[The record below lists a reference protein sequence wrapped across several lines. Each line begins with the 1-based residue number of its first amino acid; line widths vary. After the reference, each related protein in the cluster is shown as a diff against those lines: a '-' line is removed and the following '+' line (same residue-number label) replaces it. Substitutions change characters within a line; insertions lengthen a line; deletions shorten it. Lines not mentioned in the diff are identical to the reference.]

1 MRLGLGLNFLH
12 RLISDAA
19 ATAVV
24 GVAYL
29 LQQNGDFL
37 LLEEPQLLLTEDGDT
52 INFGSP
58 QILQTENSN
67 NLIRQVGGF
76 ILGNS
81 FEEGDNAM
89 TNQSSSD
96 GGKITLEHLA

>member
-1 MRLGLGLNFLH
+1 MRLGLGLGFLH
-12 RLISDAA
+12 RLITVAEEA
-19 ATAVV
+19 AVV

-37 LLEEPQLLLTEDGDT
+37 LQDDPQKLLTEDGDI

-58 QILQTENSN
+58 QVLLTENSN
-67 NLIRQVGGF
+67 SLIRQVGGW
-76 ILGNS
+76 ILTET
-81 FEEGDNAM
+81 FDEGDDAI
-89 TNQSSSD
+89 TNQSAAD

>member
-1 MRLGLGLNFLH
+1 MRLGLGLNFIH
-12 RLISDAA
+12 RQITVAVAD
-19 ATAVV
+19 AVV

-37 LLEEPQLLLTEDGDT
+37 LQDDPQKLTTEDGDI

-58 QILQTENSN
+58 EVLLTEDSKT
-67 NLIRQVGGF
+67 LIRQVGGF
-76 ILGNS
+76 ILGES
-81 FEEGDNAM
+81 FAEGDDAILE
-89 TNQSSSD
+89 QSAD

>member
-12 RLISDAA
+12 RLISGVA

-24 GVAYL
+24 GVSYL

-67 NLIRQVGGF
+67 SLIRQVGGF
-76 ILGNS
+76 ILGNT
-81 FEEGDNAM
+81 FEEGANAM